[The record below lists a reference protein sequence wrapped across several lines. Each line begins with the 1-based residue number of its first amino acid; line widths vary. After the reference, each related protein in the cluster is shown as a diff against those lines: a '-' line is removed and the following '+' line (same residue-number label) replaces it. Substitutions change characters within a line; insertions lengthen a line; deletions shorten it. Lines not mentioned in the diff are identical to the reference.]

1 VVLPQEIMKEKRI
14 ERTTDLQK
22 VSVDFVVV
30 LSFFRERFNL
40 KSFFRILVGFEY
52 SGACIFVVVA

>member
-1 VVLPQEIMKEKRI
+1 MKEKRI